1 MTFRIVRFQ
10 LPSFMEEVN
19 VAEIQ
24 LGNKPPIIQ
33 SISSPELDERGLWLD
48 LDLTYDGLVEVTITT
63 KLNLMRLKR
72 QQMPND
78 SMLAQ
83 NLAAPPPTNT
93 PSSASTSPSTNL
105 RSSAVLYDSDAES
118 SGSSSESESSS
129 INNQLYMSYD
139 VANASPANPE
149 GTVLLNRVVADDK
162 SGGGGGSKRF
172 LRIVDRIAAS
182 NIFQSATELSYV
194 QNAFKNMST
203 KIQLKLQLKSLM
215 GRLVVNVPPTPSDR
229 LWVAF
234 RAPPKIELS
243 AKPTLGSN
251 VVDWT
256 LVTNLIENKLY
267 EEVCKYLVFPNMVD
281 IIMPVL
287 GESTYKE

>member
-1 MTFRIVRFQ
+1 
-10 LPSFMEEVN
+10 MEEVN

-24 LGNKPPIIQ
+24 LGDKPPIIQ

-48 LDLTYDGLVEVTITT
+48 LDLTYEGLVEVTITT
-63 KLNLMRLKR
+63 SLNLMRLKR

-78 SMLAQ
+78 SASTQ
-83 NLAAPPPTNT
+83 NLATPQ
-93 PSSASTSPSTNL
+93 PSSASTSPSNNHRT
-105 RSSAVLYDSDAES
+105 SAVLYDSDAES

-129 INNQLYMSYD
+129 LNNQLYMSYD
-139 VANASPANPE
+139 VASASPANPE
-149 GTVLLNRVVADDK
+149 GTVLLNRVVTDDNK
-162 SGGGGGSKRF
+162 PGGGGGSKRF

-203 KIQLKLQLKSLM
+203 KIQLKLQLKSLV

-229 LWVAF
+229 LWIAF

>member
-1 MTFRIVRFQ
+1 
-10 LPSFMEEVN
+10 MEEVN

-24 LGNKPPIIQ
+24 LGEKPPIIQ
-33 SISSPELDERGLWLD
+33 SISSPELDERGIWMD
-48 LDLTYDGLVEVTITT
+48 FDVTYDGLVEVTITT

-72 QQMPND
+72 QQNQQVPND
-78 SMLAQ
+78 GLPQPNVTLQS
-83 NLAAPPPTNT
+83 TNT
-93 PSSASTSPSTNL
+93 AVPVSTST
-105 RSSAVLYDSDAES
+105 RSSAILYDSEAES

-129 INNQLYMSYD
+129 SGINQMYMSYD
-139 VANASPANPE
+139 TANMSGANTE
-149 GTVLLNRVVADDK
+149 GAVLLNRSTNDTT
-162 SGGGGGSKRF
+162 GGSGGSKRF
-172 LRIVDRIAAS
+172 LRIVDRITAS

-194 QNAFKNMST
+194 QSAFKNMST
-203 KIQLKLQLKSLM
+203 KIQLKLQLKSLF
-215 GRLVVNVPPTPSDR
+215 GRLIINVPPTPSDR
-229 LWVAF
+229 VWISF

-267 EEVCKYLVFPNMVD
+267 EEVCKYLVYPNMVD
-281 IIMPVL
+281 VILPVL